1 LLTKWT
7 CNSENPTGLDFNE
20 GGTLQNETR
29 GGGMSDPP
37 PAAAPDEGVAFFQV
51 DCPTCG
57 WDSDAPDTSYLAGPV
72 APIRDTA
79 FLLCQ
84 LKCEGCGTGFD
95 RAFWPIEAAGLA
107 GFPEIDEPGPEAAG
121 LLARY
126 EALEAGYRQ
135 EWEALYAV
143 ISGEPFGTRGIDLAG
158 CPVAPRLDRPTAV
171 VPRLLA
177 LRALLAQRSSFLL
190 GPRQTG
196 KIALV
201 RRTLGA
207 ARVYDLLDTDESHGI
222 VRIRFR
228 RVEESGPMP
237 RAAAV
242 G

>member
-1 LLTKWT
+1 
-7 CNSENPTGLDFNE
+7 
-20 GGTLQNETR
+20 
-29 GGGMSDPP
+29 
-37 PAAAPDEGVAFFQV
+37 
-51 DCPTCG
+51 
-57 WDSDAPDTSYLAGPV
+57 V
-72 APIRDTA
+72 APVRDTA
-79 FLLCQ
+79 FLLCR

-95 RAFWPIEAAGLA
+95 RGLWPIDPTVFSGVLESN
-107 GFPEIDEPGPEAAG
+107 EPEAAG

-143 ISGEPFGTRGIDLAG
+143 VSDEPFGTRGIDLTG
-158 CPVAPRLDRPTAV
+158 CSVAPRLGRPTAAD
-171 VPRLLA
+171 PRLLA

-207 ARVYDLLDTDESHGI
+207 ARVYDLLDTDESHGV